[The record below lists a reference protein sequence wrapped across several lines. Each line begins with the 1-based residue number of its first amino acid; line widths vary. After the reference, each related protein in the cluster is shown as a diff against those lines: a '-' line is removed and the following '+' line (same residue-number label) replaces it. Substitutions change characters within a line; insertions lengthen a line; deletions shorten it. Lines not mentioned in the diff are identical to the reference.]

1 MPIRLGPRQ
10 GLGAYVAARTRLVF
24 NDDRLFQMPG
34 EVLGDLTTNDVG
46 HATRGKWNDDGD
58 GARRII

>member
-34 EVLGDLTTNDVG
+34 EVLGDLTTDNVG
-46 HATRGKWNDDGD
+46 HAGY
-58 GARRII
+58 